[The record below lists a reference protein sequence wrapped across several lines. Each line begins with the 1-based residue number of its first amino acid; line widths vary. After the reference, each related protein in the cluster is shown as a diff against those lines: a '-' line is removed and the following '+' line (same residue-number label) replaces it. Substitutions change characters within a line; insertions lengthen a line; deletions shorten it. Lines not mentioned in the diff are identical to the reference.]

1 MCRDEHKTEWIYR
14 EPRLTSLAE
23 ACDRMVE
30 AVRHALGQDQ
40 VRILSSERVDEQQ
53 LDPTIAY
60 IQMAYVEP
68 CQPANSNKI
77 GQPMD
82 DKTNTNGNDPMCYGA
97 HTNVRTFIQEE
108 RLMDQRVAEGEP
120 EMART
125 ALRRLVLTGE
135 FLFCF
140 LIFKNLIL

>member
-1 MCRDEHKTEWIYR
+1 
-14 EPRLTSLAE
+14 
-23 ACDRMVE
+23 MVE

-53 LDPTIAY
+53 LDPAIAY

-68 CQPANSNKI
+68 CQPANSSKI
-77 GQPMD
+77 SSMVD
-82 DKTNTNGNDPMCYGA
+82 DKTNNDPMCYGA